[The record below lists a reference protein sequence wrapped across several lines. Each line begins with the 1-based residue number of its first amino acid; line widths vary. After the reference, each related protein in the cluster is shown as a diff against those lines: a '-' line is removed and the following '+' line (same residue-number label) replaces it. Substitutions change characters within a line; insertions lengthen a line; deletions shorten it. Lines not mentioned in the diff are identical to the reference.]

1 MKITFETKNAKDD
14 HLVIIYKHGL
24 ILDKSS
30 LLDLQQKQI
39 LRSLSNLTKRKEYIE
54 TIHYTSKKSSNTND
68 IQKIEEKKSGLK
80 KLGVKCL
87 WRQDIFLLF

>member
-1 MKITFETKNAKDD
+1 MKITFDKKNAKDD

-39 LRSLSNLTKRKEYIE
+39 LNIVSNLTKEKNILKQC
-54 TIHYTSKKSSNTND
+54 HYTSKKVKLLTIS
-68 IQKIEEKKSGLK
+68 KIEKKNQASKVGS
-80 KLGVKCL
+80 
-87 WRQDIFLLF
+87 